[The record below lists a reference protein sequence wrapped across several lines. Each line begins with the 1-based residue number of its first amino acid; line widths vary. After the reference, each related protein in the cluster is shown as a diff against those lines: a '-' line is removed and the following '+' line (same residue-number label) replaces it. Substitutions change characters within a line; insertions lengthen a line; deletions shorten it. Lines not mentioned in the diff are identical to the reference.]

1 MTGPEHGGRLNAA
14 ARQWDIAV
22 SRWLDLSTGINPI
35 GWPMPEIPARI
46 WQRLPEDDDG
56 LDEVI
61 RHWAGAT
68 ATAAC
73 VPVAGSQAAIRTLP
87 FLRPPCRVGI
97 PEPGYREHG
106 HWWALAGH
114 EVVPLPLDLAAG
126 PVSWPEQLDVLV
138 WIHPN
143 NPTGLT
149 LAPDTLRA
157 WHRRLAAHGGWL
169 VLDEA
174 FADAEAQ
181 ISLAADTGAE
191 RPGLVVLRSLG
202 KFFGLAG
209 LRAGAVLT
217 DPLIG
222 ASLQAALGPWAMSGP
237 ARHGMALALADTEW
251 QRRAA
256 RRLARDSAR
265 LDKLLARF
273 GLGVSGGTRLFRYVL
288 NPNAAGLADGLARQ
302 GILVRRFDQPS
313 ALRFGLPGTPEHWRR
328 LELALAALE
337 SD

>member
-14 ARQWDIAV
+14 AREWDIPV
-22 SRWLDLSTGINPI
+22 NRWLDLSTGINPI
-35 GWPMPEIPARI
+35 GWPMPAIPARL
-46 WQRLPEDDDG
+46 WHRLPEDDDG

-61 RHWAGAT
+61 RAWAGAPES
-68 ATAAC
+68 AAC
-73 VPVAGSQAAIRTLP
+73 IPVPGSQAAIKMLP

-97 PEPGYREHG
+97 PEPGYQEHG

-114 EVVPLPLDLAAG
+114 QVIALPLEAAAQE
-126 PVSWPEQLDVLV
+126 VSWPEQLDVLV

-149 LAPDTLRA
+149 LAPDTLRQ
-157 WHRRLAAHGGWL
+157 WHDRLAPHGGWL

-217 DPLIG
+217 DPVLG
-222 ASLQAALGPWAMSGP
+222 EAVRAALGPWALSGP
-237 ARHGMALALADTEW
+237 ARHGMALALADTDW
-251 QRRAA
+251 QRQAA
-256 RRLARDSAR
+256 RRLGRDSAR
-265 LDKLLARF
+265 LDRLLARF
-273 GLGVSGGTRLFRYVL
+273 GLAVSGGTRLFRYVL
-288 NPNAAGLADGLARQ
+288 HAEAAGIADGLARQ
-302 GILVRRFDQPS
+302 GVLVRRFDSPP
-313 ALRFGLPGTPEHWRR
+313 ALRFGLPGTPEQWQR
-328 LELALAALE
+328 LEAALTALE

>member
-14 ARQWDIAV
+14 ARQWDIPV

-35 GWPMPEIPARI
+35 GWPMPELPARV

-56 LDEVI
+56 LGDVI
-61 RHWAGAT
+61 RQWAGAP
-68 ATAAC
+68 ASAAC
-73 VPVAGSQAAIRTLP
+73 VPVPGSQAAIKTLP
-87 FLRPPCRVGI
+87 FLRPPGRVGI

-114 EVVPLPLDLAAG
+114 EVIPLPLEAATEA
-126 PVSWPEQLDVLV
+126 VAWPDQLDVLV

-143 NPTGLT
+143 NPTGFT
-149 LAPDTLRA
+149 LAPDRLRQ
-157 WHRRLAAHGGWL
+157 WHERLAVHGGWL

-174 FADAEAQ
+174 FADAETG
-181 ISLAADTGAE
+181 ISLVADTGAD

-217 DPLIG
+217 DPQIG
-222 ASLQAALGPWAMSGP
+222 RALSDALGPWALSGP
-237 ARHGMALALADTEW
+237 ARHGMALALADSDW

-265 LDKLLARF
+265 LDKLLSRF
-273 GLGVSGGTRLFRYVL
+273 GLTVSGGTRLFRYV
-288 NPNAAGLADGLARQ
+288 PHAHTERIADGLARQ
-302 GILVRRFDQPS
+302 GVLVRRFDRPP
-313 ALRFGLPGTPEHWRR
+313 ALRFGLPGTPEQWRR
-328 LELALAALE
+328 LEAALSALE